1 MNQQFGNAFVER
13 TVGAALL
20 ALAFGALG
28 GVLCAQN
35 VAAPTKVPDLS
46 GFWERHDDVGG
57 GNFGG
62 ILEKIVPKASLTPE
76 VLKANQ
82 ETAAR
87 QAQGE
92 VVAFGSKWC
101 LSNLYP
107 FFMQHSAAWDL
118 FQTQTEIMQAAEVHT
133 FPRHIYLDGRKH
145 PSPALL
151 VSSIN
156 GHSVGHW
163 EGETLVVDTIGFSGG
178 GGTPGGGRVGKDTHL
193 TERFKLIEGGKKLSV
208 VFTWEDP
215 SIYLKPHT
223 YGLEY
228 YKSDPGTYAYE
239 ETCHADDPKQSGS
252 VVAPGQKYAQ

>member
-1 MNQQFGNAFVER
+1 MNQQFRNTSVKRSAGI
-13 TVGAALL
+13 ALL
-20 ALAFGALG
+20 TLALG
-28 GVLCAQN
+28 ASGRLLLAQSSP
-35 VAAPTKVPDLS
+35 AQVPDLS
-46 GFWERHDDVGG
+46 GFWERRDDVGG

-76 VLKANQ
+76 VIQANQ

-118 FQTQTEIMQAAEVHT
+118 FQTKNEIMQAAEVHT

-145 PSPALL
+145 PPPAML
-151 VSSIN
+151 VRSVN
-156 GHSVGHW
+156 GHSIGHW
-163 EGETLVVDTIGFSGG
+163 EGEALVVDTIGFVGG
-178 GGTPGGGRVGKDTHL
+178 GGTPGGGRVGVNTHL
-193 TERFKLIEGGKKLSV
+193 TERFKLLDGGKKLSV
-208 VFTWEDP
+208 ASTWEDP
-215 SIYLKPHT
+215 AIYMKPHT
-223 YGLEY
+223 YELQY
-228 YKSDPGTYAYE
+228 YKSDPGTYAFE

-252 VVAPGQKYAQ
+252 VVAPGQKY

>member
-1 MNQQFGNAFVER
+1 MNQQFRNTFGKRSA
-13 TVGAALL
+13 GALL
-20 ALAFGALG
+20 ALTLG
-28 GVLCAQN
+28 GAGSALFAQT
-35 VAAPTKVPDLS
+35 APASAKVPDLS
-46 GFWERHDDVGG
+46 GFWERRDDVGG

-62 ILEKIVPKASLTPE
+62 ILEKIIPKASLTPE
-76 VLKANQ
+76 VVKANQ

-145 PSPALL
+145 PATNLL
-151 VSSIN
+151 VPSVN
-156 GHSVGHW
+156 GHSIGHW
-163 EGETLVVDTIGFSGG
+163 EGDILVVDTIGFVGG
-178 GGTPGGGRVGKDTHL
+178 GGTPGGGRVGKNTHL
-193 TERFKLIEGGKKLSV
+193 TERFKLIEDGKKLSV
-208 VFTWEDP
+208 QSTWEDA
-215 SIYLKPHT
+215 SIYTKPHT
-223 YGLEY
+223 YELQY
-228 YKSDPGTYAYE
+228 YKSEPGTYAYE

-252 VVAPGQKYAQ
+252 VVAPGQKY